1 MRRPLSSFAAS
12 LLLSASLSAFAQ
24 APAPSAPPAA
34 PLPAPKAPPSA
45 AVKARASELFE
56 AGAQAYSG
64 GLYLVA
70 AEAFLKSNDLD
81 PSPGLLFSAA
91 QAYRREYL
99 AKPSF
104 GLLKQAITLY
114 RQYLSSDKAPKR
126 REDAMQALA
135 TLVPLEARHAAEA
148 GGAGQEGVPA
158 APRGTRLFLSS
169 TAAGAAVSVDGG
181 AFEPAPRVVK
191 VAAGSHR
198 VMVRALGYF
207 DEQISVQ
214 AVEDEL
220 VPKQVALRPKP
231 AKISVKGSQGA
242 LVSIDGQP
250 RGLVPTSAPIVVE
263 PGSHFVAVTMTGHE
277 PFTTQVE
284 IDKDGAVTL
293 DAVLKPTRQRVGAWA
308 ALSVGL
314 AGGVATG
321 VLTGLMLSKQSF
333 ASGLKD
339 QRTTGSLTTAE
350 LAQYEAAVSARDGFA
365 KAALVTGGLSAAVIL
380 TSLGLFAFD
389 KPEVILPSDGGK
401 GAPKGGAPKLDVEVS
416 AVGGAIVI
424 RGVF

>member
-1 MRRPLSSFAAS
+1 MRRPLSSSAAA

-24 APAPSAPPAA
+24 APALSAPPAA
-34 PLPAPKAPPSA
+34 PPPAPKAPPSA
-45 AVKARASELFE
+45 AVKAQASELFD
-56 AGAQAYSG
+56 AGAQAYSA

-148 GGAGQEGVPA
+148 GAGQEGVPA
-158 APRGTRLFLSS
+158 APRGTRLLLSS

-207 DEQISVQ
+207 DEQLSVQ
-214 AVEDEL
+214 AVENEL

-277 PFTTQVE
+277 PFTQQVE
-284 IDKDGAVTL
+284 IGKDGAVTL

-401 GAPKGGAPKLDVEVS
+401 GAPQGGAPKLDVEVS